1 MYCVFSIGRSL
12 ENNEQILKEKSM
24 NKKSHSEILKEL
36 MEASEP
42 ESVAKNP
49 VENERMN
56 QLWSSMEKE
65 HGHPLDVQRTP

>member
-36 MEASEP
+36 MEA
-42 ESVAKNP
+42 KNIKAAQLA
-49 VENERMN
+49 RM
-56 QLWSSMEKE
+56 QIFHRLQFI
-65 HGHPLDVQRTP
+65 PC